1 MRSNLPPSSPVV
13 LPTWEGV
20 DQMHVTRLIAITMA
34 AGMAV
39 APVAATAQV
48 TQPSQIPSS
57 GVLKPPADV
66 DPGIQAKPPVAAS
79 KLPTTV
85 IPPPGTPGGN
95 PSTKAK

>member
-1 MRSNLPPSSPVV
+1 
-13 LPTWEGV
+13 
-20 DQMHVTRLIAITMA
+20 MHVTRLIAMA
-34 AGMAV
+34 VAGMALM
-39 APVAATAQV
+39 PVAARAQTAQS
-48 TQPSQIPSS
+48 TQTPSS

-85 IPPPGTPGGN
+85 IPPPGTPGGD